1 MRKILV
7 KWILQ
12 VAEKFKANQ
21 ETVHIS
27 IQIIDYILVFSH
39 KKITKTNFQLL
50 GISALFVA
58 SKYNEIYTPEAK
70 KYVYVCD
77 GLYTL
82 EDLFGME
89 SYILTL
95 TNFNLQFP
103 TLNNFVG
110 PLTNN
115 ACLGE
120 EFKKV
125 VESLSKMIVL
135 DFNLFNR
142 FKKLHVSGVILYLAS
157 RLLKIERFSAQ

>member
-1 MRKILV
+1 LNEIEAYVQQLDDAYNMNIVTKLYTKSSDSTEVTLEMRKILV

-50 GISALFVA
+50 GISSLFVA

-95 TNFNLQFP
+95 TSFNL
-103 TLNNFVG
+103 
-110 PLTNN
+110 
-115 ACLGE
+115 
-120 EFKKV
+120 
-125 VESLSKMIVL
+125 
-135 DFNLFNR
+135 
-142 FKKLHVSGVILYLAS
+142 
-157 RLLKIERFSAQ
+157 

>member
-7 KWILQ
+7 NWILQ

-50 GISALFVA
+50 GISSLFVA

-103 TLNNFVG
+103 TLGNFVG
-110 PLTNN
+110 PLTNDSSLN
-115 ACLGE
+115 Q
-120 EFKKV
+120 EFKKTV
-125 VESLSKMIVL
+125 DSLSKMSVL

-142 FKKLHVSGVILYLAS
+142 FKKLHVTGAILYLTS
-157 RLLKIERFSAQ
+157 RLLKI

>member
-1 MRKILV
+1 MQNENLKPAETDNSHKLSEIGPYMSEIEAYIQRLDDTYNVNVLTKLFTKSSDSTEVTLDMRKILV
-7 KWILQ
+7 KWIVQ

-70 KYVYVCD
+70 KYIYVCD

-82 EDLFGME
+82 EDLFGM
-89 SYILTL
+89 
-95 TNFNLQFP
+95 
-103 TLNNFVG
+103 
-110 PLTNN
+110 
-115 ACLGE
+115 
-120 EFKKV
+120 
-125 VESLSKMIVL
+125 
-135 DFNLFNR
+135 
-142 FKKLHVSGVILYLAS
+142 
-157 RLLKIERFSAQ
+157 

>member
-1 MRKILV
+1 MSEIAPYLSEIGLYVRQLDDQYNFNVLSKLSTKNSDSTEVTLDMRQVLV
-7 KWILQ
+7 KWIIQ
-12 VAEKFKANQ
+12 VAQKFKASQ

-27 IQIIDYILVFSH
+27 VQIIDYILVFSN
-39 KKITKTNFQLL
+39 KKITKVNFQLL

-70 KYVYVCD
+70 KYIYVCD

-103 TLNNFVG
+103 TLNNFTG
-110 PLTNN
+110 PLT
-115 ACLGE
+115 
-120 EFKKV
+120 KD
-125 VESLSKMIVL
+125 STLS
-135 DFNLFNR
+135 
-142 FKKLHVSGVILYLAS
+142 
-157 RLLKIERFSAQ
+157 